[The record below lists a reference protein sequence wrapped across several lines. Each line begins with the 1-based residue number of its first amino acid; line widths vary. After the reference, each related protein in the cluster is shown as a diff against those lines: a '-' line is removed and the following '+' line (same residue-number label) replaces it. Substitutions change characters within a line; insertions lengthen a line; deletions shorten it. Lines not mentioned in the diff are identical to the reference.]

1 MNKRLRRSLSRLTL
15 AFPSALSPYWRSLP
29 IRRMKFFLAGAFL
42 IAAASGFCFDLLL
55 LTFPSLGRGLFWP
68 FLLGISATILLVAI
82 IKKARLV
89 PVLFLQFVGLVV
101 LGDRAAHRLAP
112 FPVPEALQRRVVFD
126 AIGTLFAVGVGFRLL
141 TFFAGTEG
149 AAHIRIQTE
158 LSLAHGIQ
166 ATLVPTVSV
175 QNAGFEVY
183 GKSIP
188 SAEMGGDLIDVI
200 ASDGS
205 LLVYIA
211 DVSGHGLA
219 AGQLMG
225 MLKTAMRLAV
235 QFGQTPVVLLESAD
249 RVLPGLK
256 GPDMYATLALL
267 QFDGSAEA
275 EYSSAGH
282 VPILHYRYRSRD
294 TAALS
299 MEQFPLGLIP
309 GGCYASQRVMYSSGD
324 LFLLLTDGIS
334 EVPNEKDEDFGL
346 ARLEQLLTQHAAQ
359 PLPQIWDLI
368 MTGVR
373 QHGIQQDDQTLL
385 LVRVTQ

>member
-1 MNKRLRRSLSRLTL
+1 MSNSLRRSLSGLTS
-15 AFPSALSPYWRSLP
+15 AFPSALSPYWRALP
-29 IRRMKFFLAGAFL
+29 IRRMKLFLAGTFL
-42 IAAASGFCFDLLL
+42 IAVASGFCFDLLL
-55 LTFPSLGRGLFWP
+55 LNFLSLGRGLFWP
-68 FLLGISATILLVAI
+68 VLIGISSTVLLVTI

-89 PVLFLQFVGLVV
+89 PVLFVLVVGLFW
-101 LGDRAAHRLAP
+101 LGYRAAHGSAP
-112 FPVPEALQRRVVFD
+112 FPVQEALHRRVVFD
-126 AIGTLFAVGVGFRLL
+126 AIGTLLAVGFGFRLL
-141 TFFAGTEG
+141 TLFAGTEG
-149 AAHIRIQTE
+149 LAHIRMQTE

-166 ATLVPTVSV
+166 ATLVPTVSF

-188 SAEMGGDLIDVI
+188 STEMGGDLIDVI

-205 LLVYIA
+205 LLVYVA

-235 QFGQTPVVLLESAD
+235 QFRQTPVALLESAD

-267 QFDGSAEA
+267 HFDGSAEV

-282 VPILHYRYRSRD
+282 VPILHYRNRTRD
-294 TAALS
+294 TASLS

-309 GGCYASQRVMYSSGD
+309 GARYASQRVMYSSRD

-334 EVPNEKDEDFGL
+334 EVPNARDEDFGL
-346 ARLEQLLTQHAAQ
+346 TRLAQLLTQHAAQ

-368 MTGVR
+368 MTEVRKHGV
-373 QHGIQQDDQTLL
+373 QQDDQTLL
-385 LVRVTQ
+385 LIRVIR